1 MITSEYAL
9 VDTNVLVY
17 AADKIS
23 PFHQSAKTLR
33 DKGLAGKSS
42 LCVCPQVLNEFFAVV
57 TDPKRVGSPRSQEE
71 ALFEIDKYHRSRN
84 ILKIFPG
91 PHVIEKTLD
100 LLKRQYNTT
109 KQGIFDLHLVATMLS
124 NNVIRLYIYNQD
136 HFTKFNEIQLL
147 TP

>member
-17 AADKIS
+17 AADKTS
-23 PFHQSAKTLR
+23 PFHQSAKILR
-33 DKGLAGKSS
+33 DKGVAGKTP

-57 TDPKRVGSPRSQEE
+57 TDPKRVGSPRSPEE
-71 ALFEIDKYHRSRN
+71 ALLEIEKYHRSRN

-91 PHVIEKTLD
+91 PGVIEKTLD
-100 LLKRQYNTT
+100 LLKRYNTT

-124 NNVIRLYIYNQD
+124 NNVTRLYTYNQY
-136 HFTKFNEIQLL
+136 HFTKFNEIELL

>member
-17 AADKIS
+17 AADKTC
-23 PFHQSAKTLR
+23 PFHQSAKSLR
-33 DKGLAGKSS
+33 DKAVAGKSS

-71 ALFEIDKYHRSRN
+71 ALFEIEKYHRSKN

-91 PHVIEKTLD
+91 PDVIEKTLD
-100 LLKRQYNTT
+100 LLKRYNTT

-124 NNVIRLYIYNQD
+124 NNVTRLYTYNQD
-136 HFTKFNEIQLL
+136 HFAKFNEIQPL

>member
-17 AADKIS
+17 AADKTS
-23 PFHQSAKTLR
+23 PFHQPAKILR
-33 DKGLAGKSS
+33 DKGEVGKTS

-71 ALFEIDKYHRSRN
+71 ALLEIEKYHRSRN
-84 ILKIFPG
+84 IFKIFPG
-91 PHVIEKTLD
+91 PDAIEKTLD
-100 LLKRQYNTT
+100 LLKRYDAT

-124 NNVIRLYIYNQD
+124 NNVTRLYTYNQD
-136 HFTKFNEIQLL
+136 HFTRFTEIEVLS
-147 TP
+147 P